1 MALWTWVAPENCR
14 RGIPVGRDKDQEEI
28 RMKLRFLNTIATGA
42 ALVASFALAGGAVA
56 QDKTLSVGTWYWAQP
71 VLGDWWKMVGEK
83 FEADNP
89 GVKLDVR
96 NLPVND
102 YMTQVVI
109 EVASG
114 NPADVVSASVNLAEI
129 KDSGGIVPL
138 NDFIERS
145 GMRDKIEEACWTATT
160 FDGQIMAV
168 PIAGRTLVQLY
179 NEAKFK
185 EAGIAGPPK
194 TPEEFLDAARKL
206 TIKDASGK
214 VTQYG
219 ASMVHINEEPS
230 FEMLMMWSIAFGGR
244 LTDGTNPTVTDPG
257 VVKALT
263 FMKTL
268 YDEELI
274 PRGRS
279 EDDQRALFAAGTTAM
294 ELDGPWQVPFVA
306 QVNPDMVSSI
316 IATRLPWDGPATGG
330 PNVLL
335 SVGNTANQE
344 LAWKFIETVVSP
356 ELQQQFPKYADTVPC
371 AVGAINDE
379 ALKAKPYLAAEL
391 AHFQEGPVRNL
402 PAGFENVASEFQA
415 IVLKAMTNAIQGG
428 GDPAT
433 ELANAQKELEAAFN

>member
-1 MALWTWVAPENCR
+1 
-14 RGIPVGRDKDQEEI
+14 
-28 RMKLRFLNTIATGA
+28 MKLRFVNAIATGA
-42 ALVASFALAGGAVA
+42 VVAASLALAATGAVA

-138 NDFIERS
+138 NDLIERS
-145 GMRDKIEEACWTATT
+145 GMRERIEEACWTATT

-168 PIAGRTLVQLY
+168 PIAGRTLVLLY

-185 EAGIAGPPK
+185 EAGIAGPP
-194 TPEEFLDAARKL
+194 TSPAEFLDAARKL
-206 TIKDASGK
+206 TVKDASGK
-214 VTQYG
+214 TTQYG

-244 LTDGTNPTVTDPG
+244 LTDGTNPT
-257 VVKALT
+257 
-263 FMKTL
+263 
-268 YDEELI
+268 LI

-306 QVNPDMVSSI
+306 KVNPEMVSSI

-335 SVGNTANQE
+335 AVGNTANQE

-356 ELQQQFPKYADTVPC
+356 ELQQEFPKYADTVPC

-415 IVLKAMTNAIQGG
+415 IVLEAMTKVIQGG

-433 ELANAQKELEAAFN
+433 ELAAAQKELEAAFD

>member
-1 MALWTWVAPENCR
+1 
-14 RGIPVGRDKDQEEI
+14 
-28 RMKLRFLNTIATGA
+28 MKLRFLNAIAAGA
-42 ALVASFALAGGAVA
+42 VLAASVALAGGSALA
-56 QDKTLSVGTWYWAQP
+56 QDKTLSVGTWYWNQP

-138 NDFIERS
+138 NDFVETS

-194 TPEEFLDAARKL
+194 SPEEFLDAARKL

-219 ASMVHINEEPS
+219 ASMVHINEEPT

-244 LTDGTNPTVTDPG
+244 LTDGTNPTVTDRP
-257 VVKALT
+257 
-263 FMKTL
+263 
-268 YDEELI
+268 
-274 PRGRS
+274 
-279 EDDQRALFAAGTTAM
+279 
-294 ELDGPWQVPFVA
+294 
-306 QVNPDMVSSI
+306 
-316 IATRLPWDGPATGG
+316 
-330 PNVLL
+330 
-335 SVGNTANQE
+335 
-344 LAWKFIETVVSP
+344 
-356 ELQQQFPKYADTVPC
+356 
-371 AVGAINDE
+371 
-379 ALKAKPYLAAEL
+379 
-391 AHFQEGPVRNL
+391 
-402 PAGFENVASEFQA
+402 
-415 IVLKAMTNAIQGG
+415 
-428 GDPAT
+428 
-433 ELANAQKELEAAFN
+433 

>member
-1 MALWTWVAPENCR
+1 
-14 RGIPVGRDKDQEEI
+14 
-28 RMKLRFLNTIATGA
+28 MKRRFLNTIATGA
-42 ALVASFALAGGAVA
+42 LVAASFVMVGAGSAAA
-56 QDKTLSVGTWYWAQP
+56 QDKTLSVGTWYWNQP
-71 VLGDWWKMVGEK
+71 VQGDWWKMVGEK

-89 GVKLDVR
+89 GVKLDIR

-138 NDFIERS
+138 NDFIEKS
-145 GMRDKIEEACWTATT
+145 GMRDKIEEACWNATT
-160 FDGQIMAV
+160 FDGQVMAV
-168 PIAGRTLVQLY
+168 PIAGRTLVMLY

-185 EAGIAGPPK
+185 EAGIAGPP
-194 TPEEFLDAARKL
+194 TSPEEFLDAARKL
-206 TIKDASGK
+206 TIRDASGK

-219 ASMVHINEEPS
+219 ASMVHINEEPTY
-230 FEMLMMWSIAFGGR
+230 EMLMMWSIAFGGR

-257 VVKALT
+257 VVEALT

-279 EDDQRALFAAGTTAM
+279 EDDQRALFAAGTSAM

-306 QVNPDMVSSI
+306 KTNPDMLASVV
-316 IATRLPWDGPATGG
+316 ATRLPWDGPATGG

-335 SVGNTANQE
+335 AVGNTGNQE

-356 ELQQQFPKYADTVPC
+356 ELQTQFPKYADTVPC
-371 AVGAINDE
+371 AKGAINDD

-402 PAGFENVASEFQA
+402 PAGFENVASEFEA
-415 IVLKAMTNAIQGG
+415 IVLKAVTNAIQGG

-433 ELANAQKELEAAFN
+433 ELAAAQKELEATFN

>member
-1 MALWTWVAPENCR
+1 
-14 RGIPVGRDKDQEEI
+14 
-28 RMKLRFLNTIATGA
+28 MKLKFLNAIAAGA
-42 ALVASFALAGGAVA
+42 VLVASLALAGGSVA
-56 QDKTLSVGTWYWAQP
+56 QDKTLSVGTWYWNQP
-71 VLGDWWKMVGEK
+71 VLGDWWKLVGEK

-89 GVKLDVR
+89 GVKLDIR

-138 NDFIERS
+138 NDFIEKS

-160 FDGQIMAV
+160 FGDQVMAV
-168 PIAGRTLVQLY
+168 PIAGRTLVLLY

-185 EAGIAGPPK
+185 EAGISGPP
-194 TPEEFLDAARKL
+194 TSPEEFLDAARKL
-206 TIKDASGK
+206 TVKDASGK

-244 LTDGTNPTVTDPG
+244 LTDGTNPTVTDPA

-279 EDDQRALFAAGTTAM
+279 EDDQRALFAAGTSAM

-306 QVNPDMVSSI
+306 KTNPDMVSSI
-316 IATRLPWDGPATGG
+316 VATRLPWSGPATGG

-335 SVGNTANQE
+335 AVGNTGNQD
-344 LAWKFIETVVSP
+344 LAWKFIETVVSSD
-356 ELQQQFPKYADTVPC
+356 LQTQFPKYADTVPC
-371 AVGAINDE
+371 AKGAINDE

-391 AHFQEGPVRNL
+391 THYQEGPVRNL
-402 PAGFENVASEFQA
+402 PAGFENVASEFEA
-415 IVLKAMTNAIQGG
+415 IVLKAVTNAIQGG

-433 ELANAQKELEAAFN
+433 ELATAQKELEATFN